1 MKSVIIK
8 VLIFIGLFYAADF
21 IGGIV
26 IGYFYTTSKNV
37 NLRDTNYGFSGHV
50 QDDIL
55 IFGASE
61 LSHALISNRITAK
74 TGLATY
80 NLACDACS
88 IFYQYPMLET
98 ILEEHVPK
106 AIVLSNNQMNEE
118 SLRYINKMY
127 PFYDKNRYVK
137 LMIDTLQPEEYLKL
151 ALHGY
156 VYNSKLIRVFD
167 RKNDNRN
174 GYVPLTPEEN
184 KIDPSDF
191 DVLSVGKNNPITA
204 ETENYFR
211 KFIQKATSKGVKVYV
226 CVPPVLQKMNGD
238 YRAKMTAIVEASGA
252 KIIDFS
258 KDRSFLNRAEL
269 FFDKTH
275 LNDDGAKVMTD
286 RVVEIL
292 KEDGVY

>member
-1 MKSVIIK
+1 MKLVIIK
-8 VLIFIGLFYAADF
+8 VLVFIGLFFAADF
-21 IGGIV
+21 MAGMV
-26 IGYFYTTSKNV
+26 INHFYTSSKNI
-37 NLRDTNYGFSGHV
+37 NLRDTNYGFSGDV

-61 LSHALISNRITAK
+61 LSHALISNRITEK
-74 TGLATY
+74 TGLSTY

-88 IFYQYPMLET
+88 IYYQYPMLET

-106 AIVLSNNQMNEE
+106 AIVISSNQMNEE
-118 SLRYINKMY
+118 SLRYITKLY
-127 PFYDKNRYVK
+127 PFYDKNRHVK
-137 LMIDTLQPEEYLKL
+137 HMVDTLRPKEYLKL

-167 RKNDNRN
+167 SKDDNLN
-174 GYVPLTPEEN
+174 GYVPLPPEEM
-184 KIDPSDF
+184 KIDPSDIE
-191 DVLSVGKNNPITA
+191 VLADGKNNPITDD
-204 ETENYFR
+204 TENYFR
-211 KFIQKATSKGVKVYV
+211 KFVQKATAKGVNVYV

-238 YRAKMTAIVEASGA
+238 YRAKMTAIVEATGA

-258 KDRSFLNRAEL
+258 KNRTFLTRAAL
-269 FFDKTH
+269 FFDQTH